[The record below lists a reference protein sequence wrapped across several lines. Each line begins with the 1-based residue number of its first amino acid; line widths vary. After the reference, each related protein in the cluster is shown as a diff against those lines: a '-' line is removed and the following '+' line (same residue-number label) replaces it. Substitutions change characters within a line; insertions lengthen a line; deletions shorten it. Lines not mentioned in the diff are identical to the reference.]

1 MAISSGMRDK
11 RVTFLQKTESDGGKF
26 GRGAAAPTWEKSFVC
41 WANVTFARGTKALR
55 HGALDAY
62 DVIMVRTLY
71 QPKANRMM
79 RLQYDNRTWEIESY
93 NADRTTNDL
102 QITAHEV
109 VQ

>member
-1 MAISSGMRDK
+1 MRDK

-26 GRGAAAPTWEKSFVC
+26 GRGAAAPTWEESFVC

-62 DVIMVRTLY
+62 GVIMVRTLY
-71 QPKANRMM
+71 QPKANRTM

-109 VQ
+109 IQ